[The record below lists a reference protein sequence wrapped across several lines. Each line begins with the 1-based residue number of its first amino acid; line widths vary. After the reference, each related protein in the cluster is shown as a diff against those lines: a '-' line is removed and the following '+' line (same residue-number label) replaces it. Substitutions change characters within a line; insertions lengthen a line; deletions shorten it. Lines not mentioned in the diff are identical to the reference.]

1 MAKHPFIKGLA
12 AGAVLGAIAAMFMHT
27 EDNKKSTRE
36 LQRMAM
42 EIRDRV
48 IDHAKHVGEVTK
60 AAYEHIVDTAME
72 ESRDAKVLSKK
83 ELGELRDELMAN
95 WKKMK
100 MML

>member
-27 EDNKKSTRE
+27 DDKKKSTRE

-60 AAYEHIVDTAME
+60 DAYEHIVDTSMAE
-72 ESRDAKVLSKK
+72 YRGAKLLSAQ
-83 ELGELRDELMAN
+83 ELDELRDELMVN

-100 MML
+100 KIL